1 MSLEPH
7 IKLIDKSFSKQKAV
21 FYKLYL
27 QISKTDIKITVLDSD
42 ANTFIGL
49 YVYLLNDVFSFHS
62 LTKPLSEFIK
72 ENPFLQIQYQSINI
86 AFVND
91 RATILPNAI
100 FNKSELATYHQFNFV
115 KQSEDVFFHDSFTN
129 IAAQNVFAIP
139 DYLINSFSEVNNK
152 RICHFST
159 SLIEASLLYAKS
171 TNALSLV
178 DVHVLPNSFQILI
191 IKNQQLALYNSFDY
205 QTSEDFIYYLLFVL
219 EQQKIDNKQ
228 ASIRLLGEVEKN
240 STIYN
245 LLYTYINEVTIVP
258 KRALMKDVP
267 LKLSYVFD
275 DINAAYYY
283 SIFQQYL
290 CE

>member
-1 MSLEPH
+1 LNLSPH
-7 IKLIDKSFSKQKAV
+7 IHLIDKSFSKQKAAS
-21 FYKLYL
+21 YKLYL
-27 QISKTDIKITVLDSD
+27 QISKTDIKITILDTDS
-42 ANTFIGL
+42 NTFIGL
-49 YVYLLNDVFSFHS
+49 SVYLLNDVFTFHG
-62 LTKPLSEFIK
+62 LTEPLTEFIK
-72 ENPFLQIQYQSINI
+72 KNPFLQIQYQSINI
-86 AFVND
+86 AYVND
-91 RATILPNAI
+91 RATILPNAV
-100 FNKSELATYHQFNFV
+100 FNKSELATYHQFNFLPLN
-115 KQSEDVFFHDSFTN
+115 EDVFFYDGFTN
-129 IAAQNVFAIP
+129 LAAQNIFAVP
-139 DYLINSFSEVNNK
+139 DYLINPFSEVNNK

-191 IKNQQLALYNSFDY
+191 IKNQQLELYNSFDY

-258 KRALMKDVP
+258 KRALMKDSP
-267 LKLSYVFD
+267 LKLSYVFE
-275 DINAAYYY
+275 DINAAFYY
-283 SIFQQYL
+283 SLFQQYL